1 MSTKVDVYKDRF
13 DRLVAVTK
21 KLCPDVKKWDF
32 SRGREKRWYD
42 FFEYWDR
49 LDKNVIFGAMHHIYW
64 GFYPDMSY
72 SENELELMGLIEYEI
87 KNHGE
92 AYDVWFDN
100 DDVVCTFQYVV
111 DQKKSCGAIEQKSVV
126 HSEMM
131 GWLTSYEVLRGKQG
145 YFNRPPMTAY
155 FYKEFVYKLIPESV
169 YWSRTQWMDE
179 ESIFKALEDRY
190 GMDFREVII
199 FDEAG
204 CDEDVF
210 CYDLIFEF
218 YKYLNFGGR
227 DGAIATFLQIP
238 VFTKDLLDVLL
249 DGDADTFVIEAYL
262 KAYKYAELNE
272 RKCSWK
278 RMWGVL
284 KRDIR
289 KSYLHKYIQRYSVST
304 EMPQLKI
311 AIFNV
316 EITAQ

>member
-21 KLCPDVKKWDF
+21 KLCPDVKRWDF
-32 SRGREKRWYD
+32 SRGKDKRWHD
-42 FFEYWDR
+42 FFKYWDR

-92 AYDVWFDN
+92 AYNVWFDN
-100 DDVVCTFQYVV
+100 DAVVCTFQYVV

-131 GWLTSYEVLRGKQG
+131 SYLTSYEVLRGKQG
-145 YFNRPPMTAY
+145 YFYRPPMTAY

-169 YWSRTQWMDE
+169 YWNRVQWMDE
-179 ESIFKALEDRY
+179 ENIFKVLEDRY
-190 GMDFREVII
+190 GMDFGGTITI
-199 FDEAG
+199 DESS
-204 CDEDVF
+204 CEENVL

-218 YKYLNFGGR
+218 YKYLNFGKR
-227 DGAIATFLQIP
+227 DEAMAAFLQIP
-238 VFTKDLLDVLL
+238 IFTKDLLHVLL
-249 DGDADTFVIEAYL
+249 DEDEDAFVIEAYL
-262 KAYKYAELNE
+262 KAYKYAKLNE
-272 RKCSWK
+272 RRYSLK

-289 KSYLHKYIQRYSVST
+289 KSYLHQYIQKYDFST
-304 EMPQLKI
+304 EMPQLKT